1 MRILYVA
8 MKYDYGDPARGHGF
22 EHYNFFDA
30 LHNMGHDILYFDF
43 MGLLKQ
49 YGRAAM
55 NSRLREV
62 AKAEKPDL
70 LFSALF
76 KEEIDRRTMR
86 AISDGGDTVTVN
98 WFCDDHW
105 RFDAFSRHWA
115 PCFNWAVTTA
125 ASALPK
131 YERCGIRNIIKSQWA
146 CNHYLYRNLDLPL
159 DCDVTFVGQP
169 HGSRR
174 ATIAALRDAGINAQT
189 WGLGWETG
197 RLSQQEMIRCFNRTR
212 INLNLANASAS
223 RPPGPVPRLHLAAK
237 QAAARLL
244 NLSPAGRAL
253 KDKLKAVETRTQN
266 SEQQTQNSKLKT
278 QNSLLPEQI
287 KGRNFEVPGCGGFLL
302 TSPVEDLERYYTPE
316 KEICL
321 FASDRELVDKIR
333 YYLIHEDERAAIA
346 RAGYERTLREH
357 TYVHRFTDIFRRAG
371 LCRDTAE
378 SLLARAPQPGEVEDV
393 RWSA

>member
-1 MRILYVA
+1 MRILYLA
-8 MKYDYGDPARGHGF
+8 MKYDYGLPARGYGF

-43 MGLLKQ
+43 MSMLQ
-49 YGRAAM
+49 RHGRAAM
-55 NSRLREV
+55 NARLREV
-62 AKAEKPDL
+62 AKVEKPDL
-70 LFSALF
+70 LFAALF
-76 KEEIDRRTMR
+76 KEEIDRRVMR
-86 AISDGGDTVTVN
+86 EISANGDTLTVN

-131 YERCGIRNIIKSQWA
+131 YERCGILNVIKSQWA
-146 CNHYLYRNLDLPL
+146 CNHFLYRCLDLPL

-174 ATIAALRDAGINAQT
+174 ATIAVLRDAGIRVQT
-189 WGLGWETG
+189 WGMGWENG
-197 RLSQQEMIRCFNRTR
+197 RLDQREMIRCFNRSR

-223 RPPGPVPRLHLAAK
+223 RPPGSGPRLRLAAK

-244 NLSPAGRAL
+244 NLTSAGRVL
-253 KDKLKAVETRTQN
+253 KDKLKASVETGISNTELRI
-266 SEQQTQNSKLKT
+266 QNSKLKT

-302 TSPVEDLERYYTPE
+302 TSPVENLEQYYLPE
-316 KEICL
+316 REICL
-321 FASDRELVDKIR
+321 FADDRELVDKIR
-333 YYLIHEDERAAIA
+333 YYLAHDNERAAIA
-346 RAGYERTLREH
+346 RAGYQRTLREH
-357 TYVHRFTDIFRRAG
+357 TYVHRFTEIFRQIG
-371 LCRDTAE
+371 LPADSPDTII
-378 SLLARAPQPGEVEDV
+378 ARGSRPGGVEEITG
-393 RWSA
+393 